1 MAHLVSEKSK
11 NLFQS
16 QKSTSCEKQDVF
28 VYSLLPI
35 VNGTFLEVACGH
47 PVDCNNTFLLE
58 SETDWN
64 GISVDIGDVEK
75 AFQWSKVRK
84 AKFCRVDATSEALTW
99 CIKANLDNLHVD
111 YLSLDVD
118 FGPSTNLTH
127 FALSRVLNAGVS
139 FKCCTLEHE
148 AFKYGPSNRDFT
160 RKLLHDRNYIML
172 FESVSFPNGS
182 EWEDWWID
190 PKYFNQDVLNLK
202 SSNITYTEAVEKVRS
217 LNQQT
222 LI

>member
-1 MAHLVSEKSK
+1 MAYSVPEKSK
-11 NLFQS
+11 ILFQS
-16 QKSTSCEKQDVF
+16 RKSVSCEKQDVF

-35 VNGTFLEVACGH
+35 VGGTFLEVSCGH

-58 SETDWN
+58 SETDWA
-64 GISVDIGDVEK
+64 GVSVDIGDVEK
-75 AFQWSKVRK
+75 VFQWSEVRT
-84 AKFCRVDATSEALTW
+84 AEFYRVDATSEALTRR
-99 CIKANLDNLHVD
+99 IKEGLDNLHVD

-118 FGPSTNLTH
+118 FGPFTNLTH
-127 FALSRVLNAGVS
+127 LALERVLNAGVS

-148 AFKYGPSNRDFT
+148 TFKYGPANRDFT

-172 FESVSFPNGS
+172 FESVSFPDGS
-182 EWEDWWID
+182 EWEDWWVD